1 MTFSSSVSGRKMRL
15 RVGKEGD
22 TACLPSV
29 FPTSSLSTVSDV
41 AVSPTVDSVLQ
52 FCGCVRREAERME
65 ERLFSLAETLPW
77 STGSKQASLLV
88 VRQVAA
94 LVVGQSLSRIQ
105 LSATPWTA
113 ASQASWSITNSRS

>member
-1 MTFSSSVSGRKMRL
+1 
-15 RVGKEGD
+15 
-22 TACLPSV
+22 
-29 FPTSSLSTVSDV
+29 
-41 AVSPTVDSVLQ
+41 
-52 FCGCVRREAERME
+52 ME